1 MGFNIKKQSQTYLP
15 IPTNVE
21 LNFTGK
27 DGYIERMMTEEVRD
41 NSVYGIDSDTL
52 INWMYHNFNSVFVL
66 GKELSLEDYKKL
78 IK

>member
-1 MGFNIKKQSQTYLP
+1 MGFNIKKDTQTYLP
-15 IPTNVE
+15 IPNNVE

-27 DGYIERMMTEEVRD
+27 DGYIERLLLEDVRD
-41 NSVYGIDSDTL
+41 REVYGIDSDVL

-78 IK
+78 IQ

>member
-15 IPTNVE
+15 IPNNVE

-41 NSVYGIDSDTL
+41 HNVYGIDSDVL

>member
-1 MGFNIKKQSQTYLP
+1 MSTYLP

-27 DGYIERMMTEEVRD
+27 EGYVTRIITEEVRD
-41 NSVYGIDSDTL
+41 RDVYGISSDDFF
-52 INWMYHNFNSVFVL
+52 NWMYHNYNSVFIL

-78 IK
+78 TGQSK

>member
-15 IPTNVE
+15 IPNNVE

-41 NSVYGIDSDTL
+41 SSVYGIDSDTL
-52 INWMYHNFNSVFVL
+52 LNWIYHNFNSVFVL

>member
-1 MGFNIKKQSQTYLP
+1 MGYNIKKQSQTYLP

-27 DGYIERMMTEEVRD
+27 DGYIERLLLEEVRD
-41 NSVYGIDSDTL
+41 PHVYGIDSDMF
-52 INWMYHNFNSVFVL
+52 INWVYHNYNSVFVL

>member
-15 IPTNVE
+15 IPNNVE

-41 NSVYGIDSDTL
+41 SSVYGIDGDVL

-66 GKELSLEDYKKL
+66 GKELSLEEYKKL

>member
-15 IPTNVE
+15 IPNNVE

>member
-15 IPTNVE
+15 IPNNVE

-41 NSVYGIDSDTL
+41 SSVYGIDSDTC
-52 INWMYHNFNSVFVL
+52 
-66 GKELSLEDYKKL
+66 
-78 IK
+78 

>member
-1 MGFNIKKQSQTYLP
+1 MGYNIKKQSQTYLP
-15 IPTNVE
+15 LPNNVE

-27 DGYIERMMTEEVRD
+27 DGYIERLLLEEVRD
-41 NSVYGIDSDTL
+41 RDVYGVDSDVL

-78 IK
+78 IQ

>member
-1 MGFNIKKQSQTYLP
+1 MGYNIKKQSQTYLP
-15 IPTNVE
+15 IPNNVE

-27 DGYIERMMTEEVRD
+27 DGYIERLLLEEVRD
-41 NSVYGIDSDTL
+41 KDVYGIDSDML
-52 INWMYHNFNSVFVL
+52 LNWIYHNFNSVFVL

>member
-15 IPTNVE
+15 IPNNVE

-41 NSVYGIDSDTL
+41 SSVYGIDSGTL
-52 INWMYHNFNSVFVL
+52 LNWIYHNFNSVFVL
-66 GKELSLEDYKKL
+66 GKELSLEEYKKL
-78 IK
+78 IQ

>member
-27 DGYIERMMTEEVRD
+27 DGYIERMLTEEVRD
-41 NSVYGIDSDTL
+41 NTVYGIDSDML